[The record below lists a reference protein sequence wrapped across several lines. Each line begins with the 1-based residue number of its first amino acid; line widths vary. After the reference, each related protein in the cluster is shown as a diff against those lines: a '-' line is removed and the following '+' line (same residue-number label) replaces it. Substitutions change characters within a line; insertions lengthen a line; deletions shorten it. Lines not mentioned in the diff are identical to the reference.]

1 MSDYLGE
8 VGFFQ
13 LMNLKENRI
22 DFNLFKIGFK
32 PAGDIPAALQGILQ
46 IGIEISQDQALNQIK
61 SQLVDKM
68 APVVLL
74 CSDGK
79 SSSKIANTMIS
90 EGYFNVFIV
99 TGGLAKLIKESGG

>member
-1 MSDYLGE
+1 MSEYLGE

-13 LMNLKENRI
+13 LLNLKENRI
-22 DFNLFKIGFK
+22 DFNLFKIGFR
-32 PAGDIPAALQGILQ
+32 PAGEIPASLQGILE
-46 IGIEISQDQALNQIK
+46 IGTEISQDQALQQIK
-61 SQLVDKM
+61 SQLADKM

-79 SSSKIANTMIS
+79 ISSKIANTLIS

-99 TGGLAKLIKESGG
+99 AGGFVKLIKESGG